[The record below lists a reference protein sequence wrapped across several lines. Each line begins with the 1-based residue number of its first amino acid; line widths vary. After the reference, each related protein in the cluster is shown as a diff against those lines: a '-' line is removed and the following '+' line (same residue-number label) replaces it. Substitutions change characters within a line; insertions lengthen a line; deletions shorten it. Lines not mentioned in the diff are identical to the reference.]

1 MRVFHEPDH
10 SDIGEDALT
19 FAVGAIGGLAIGM
32 LLSKKTHAPERM
44 GRIGGDLREKARS
57 AARRFRPARLRRQAG
72 EQRDLTRLEDAVLDA
87 FLGDP
92 VLGERGIDVGA
103 ISPGIIE
110 LSGSVVTDEEG
121 EHAVRVANGVPG
133 VSTVV
138 NRMELES
145 ELQRLERTRGR
156 FEAGNAGLNEWA
168 WQGRNVGMGRRRQ
181 GMETEPDRPDDSQA
195 QKDEALRDA
204 DLDQWQEEGFAAV
217 NPEQTERPDVPKA
230 RPDYDEDEMDNQD
243 PHGKHAR
250 YTLDAQPQ
258 DLNTDARVG
267 EGLKPGTELQM
278 EEADIEGKPH
288 S

>member
-19 FAVGAIGGLAIGM
+19 FAIGAIGGLAIGM
-32 LLSKKTHAPERM
+32 ILSKKTRAPERM
-44 GRIGGDLREKARS
+44 GRIGEDLRDRARN

-72 EQRDLTRLEDAVLDA
+72 EQRDLMKLEDAVLDA
-87 FLGDP
+87 FLSDP

-121 EHAVRVANGVPG
+121 EHAVRVANGVAG

-156 FEAGNAGLNEWA
+156 FEAGAAGLNEWA

-181 GMETEPDRPDDSQA
+181 GMATDPERPDDSQS

-204 DLDQWQEEGFAAV
+204 DLEQWQDEGFAAV
-217 NPEQTERPDVPKA
+217 NPETSA
-230 RPDYDEDEMDNQD
+230 RPNVPQESPDFDEDELDNQD
-243 PHGKHAR
+243 PH
-250 YTLDAQPQ
+250 T
-258 DLNTDARVG
+258 
-267 EGLKPGTELQM
+267 
-278 EEADIEGKPH
+278 
-288 S
+288 